1 VASRGWENVTLA
13 EIGMKAFPKQGK
25 KAAGVPQVKRSKYRA
40 IRTEVN
46 GFVFASKREAAR
58 YRELLVLG
66 AEGKLRDLELQ
77 PRFPIVLNGRT
88 IATYIADFRYQTVP
102 WDYEPVENVVEDVK
116 GMKTPVYNLKKKLV
130 EAQYNIQ
137 IREIR

>member
-1 VASRGWENVTLA
+1 LSD
-13 EIGMKAFPKQGK
+13 IGMRAFPKQGK
-25 KAAGVPQVKRSKYRA
+25 KAAAVPVAKRSKYRA
-40 IRTEVN
+40 IRTEVD
-46 GFVFASKREAAR
+46 GVTFASKREAAR
-58 YRELLVLG
+58 YQELLILG
-66 AEGKLRDLELQ
+66 AAGKLCNLELQ
-77 PRFPIVLNGRT
+77 PRFPIMLNGQT

-130 EAQYNIQ
+130 EAQYGIQ